1 MNTSAVSQA
10 LREGMW
16 VVIKI
21 GGPMLL
27 LSMLV
32 GVIVAIFQAVTQIH
46 EQTLGFIFKLTVIIL
61 FFLVAGGWAMEI
73 LLDYTR
79 TVFALMADTR

>member
-1 MNTSAVSQA
+1 MDTSIITQT

-16 VVIKI
+16 VVLKI

-27 LSMLV
+27 LSMMV
-32 GVIVAIFQAVTQIH
+32 GVTIAIFQAVTQIH

-61 FFLVAGGWAMEI
+61 FFLVAGGWVLET

-79 TVFALMADTR
+79 GVFTMMATTR